1 MIHVGSGVDK
11 EVNHAL
17 ELLSSLL
24 DADLKAMT
32 RFTVI
37 IKVFFMPWWAELQRH
52 TLVVVF
58 VCV

>member
-1 MIHVGSGVDK
+1 MTHVGSGVDK

-37 IKVFFMPWWAELQRH
+37 IKVFLCLGRWNPRGIH
-52 TLVVVF
+52 
-58 VCV
+58 